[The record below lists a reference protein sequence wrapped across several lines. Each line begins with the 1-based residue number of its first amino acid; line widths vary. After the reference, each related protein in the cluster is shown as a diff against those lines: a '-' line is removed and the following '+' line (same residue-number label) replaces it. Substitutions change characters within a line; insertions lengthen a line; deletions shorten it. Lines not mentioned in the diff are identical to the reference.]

1 MSFPD
6 PAGVRF
12 HLWSFWSLEFPS
24 TSIQQMRYLRRLLS
38 NQLFLA
44 FLSSYSSF
52 LPALHEGAAHY
63 LSVMPFLH
71 ISVSERP
78 LFFLWGLLQFFVPI
92 LLSWVGRYKISIAP
106 LNLLHL

>member
-6 PAGVRF
+6 PAGVPF
-12 HLWSFWSLEFPS
+12 HLWSFWSLECPS
-24 TSIQQMRYLRRLLS
+24 TSIRQMRYLRRLLS

-63 LSVMPFLH
+63 LSVMPLFQ
-71 ISVSERP
+71 IPVPERP
-78 LFFLWGLLQFFVPI
+78 HLFLCGLLQVFVPI
-92 LLSWVGRYKISIAP
+92 LLSSVGRYKISFVP